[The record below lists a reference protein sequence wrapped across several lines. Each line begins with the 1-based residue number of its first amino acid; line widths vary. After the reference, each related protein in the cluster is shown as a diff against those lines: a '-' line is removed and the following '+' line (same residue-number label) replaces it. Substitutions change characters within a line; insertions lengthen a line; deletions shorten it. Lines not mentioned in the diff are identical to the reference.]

1 MKTVISTKG
10 QLVLPGR
17 ASPARRRRPRPGVR
31 NRAARTGSLP
41 SRAHRGTDERR
52 FGGLV
57 AGLPR
62 EGVVRARSLRIDR
75 RPCRIRGSGSR
86 PIRYLVDANVL
97 SEATR
102 PCPDPSVIEW
112 LRNHEPRLVVNP
124 VVLGEVWYGIR
135 LLRPGRGRDS
145 LEFWFNEVVRRI
157 HCVPVDANTGLR
169 WAELLA
175 GLRSRGRS
183 MPVKDSSD
191 RGYCP

>member
-1 MKTVISTKG
+1 M
-10 QLVLPGR
+10 
-17 ASPARRRRPRPGVR
+17 
-31 NRAARTGSLP
+31 
-41 SRAHRGTDERR
+41 
-52 FGGLV
+52 
-57 AGLPR
+57 
-62 EGVVRARSLRIDR
+62 
-75 RPCRIRGSGSR
+75 
-86 PIRYLVDANVL
+86 
-97 SEATR
+97 
-102 PCPDPSVIEW
+102 IEW

-183 MPVKDSSD
+183 MPVKDSLIAATALAHGLVVVTRNRRDFESA
-191 RGYCP
+191 GVEIVNPFSCQG